1 VSGVRGGSPSIQK
14 PDYWW
19 YTARSELLRTVLG
32 SYVGEPDR
40 ILDVGSA
47 DGPSVGWLQGRGRHT
62 SLDMDSRGLPPGGV
76 CGSALALPF
85 RDATFDV
92 VAAFDVLEHCEPES
106 VAMAELARVLTPGG
120 RLLMSVPAYSWAWTS
135 FDDENGHHRRYTRPR
150 VLAALERAGLR
161 VDRVTYAFTSVFP
174 FFVAERLARRVRAAM
189 AGGRPAVA
197 PADVVSLPEL
207 PRPVERMLLSLTRL
221 DRSLLGSRDLP
232 FGSSVLTAAIKARY

>member
-1 VSGVRGGSPSIQK
+1 VSGVRGGSPSIEK

-32 SYVGEPDR
+32 PYVGDPAR

-47 DGPSVGWLQGRGRHT
+47 DGPSVGWLRGRGRHT
-62 SLDMDSRGLPPGGV
+62 SLDMDPRGLPPGGV

-85 RDATFDV
+85 RDAVFDV
-92 VAAFDVLEHCEPES
+92 VAAFDVVEHCDPEP

-150 VLAALERAGLR
+150 VVAALRRAGLR
-161 VDRVTYAFTSVFP
+161 ADRVTYAFASVFP
-174 FFVAERLARRVRAAM
+174 FFAAERLARRARAAVT
-189 AGGRPAVA
+189 GGRPPVA
-197 PADVVSLPEL
+197 PADVVTLPEL
-207 PRPVERMLLSLTRL
+207 PPSVERMLLGLTGI

-232 FGSSVLTAAIKARY
+232 FGSSVLAAATKT